1 MSVMRRARLKLQ
13 IVVVAVL
20 LLSAVLGSAA
30 RPLDGDGASWVV
42 VGDDGPLP
50 GGGGGVTSIVD
61 ALRRLCMQQLGGPGA
76 SCGTNSPNN
85 GCPP

>member
-1 MSVMRRARLKLQ
+1 MIEANTMAMLRLALQ
-13 IVVVAVL
+13 VVAVVL

-30 RPLDGDGASWVV
+30 RPLDGDGAWVV
-42 VGDDGPLP
+42 
-50 GGGGGVTSIVD
+50 VD
-61 ALRRLCMQQLGGPGA
+61 ALRRLYLPQLGGPGA

>member
-1 MSVMRRARLKLQ
+1 MAVTRRARLALQ
-13 IVVVAVL
+13 VVVVAVL

-30 RPLDGDGASWVV
+30 RPLDGYGAWVA
-42 VGDDGPLP
+42 VGDGPLP
-50 GGGGGVTSIVD
+50 GGGSGVTSIVD
-61 ALRRLCMQQLGGPGA
+61 ALRRLYMQQLGGPGA

>member
-1 MSVMRRARLKLQ
+1 MPVMRRARLKLQ

-50 GGGGGVTSIVD
+50 GGGVTSIVD